1 MSKVIMKLN
10 ELSCPYCMAKIEG
23 AMTTTKGVANAK
35 VLFNASK
42 VKAEFDENVVSADE
56 LISKVEKLGY
66 PVLSSKVTVVWFLP
80 VKTAL

>member
-10 ELSCPYCMAKIEG
+10 ELSCPSCMTQIEG
-23 AMTTTKGVANAK
+23 ALTTTKGVANAK

>member
-1 MSKVIMKLN
+1 MSKVIMRLN
-10 ELSCPYCMAKIEG
+10 ELSCPSCMAKIEA

-42 VKAEFDENVVSADE
+42 VKAEFDENVVSTDE

-66 PVLSSKVTVVWFLP
+66 PVLSSKVTVVWFIPGKIPL
-80 VKTAL
+80 